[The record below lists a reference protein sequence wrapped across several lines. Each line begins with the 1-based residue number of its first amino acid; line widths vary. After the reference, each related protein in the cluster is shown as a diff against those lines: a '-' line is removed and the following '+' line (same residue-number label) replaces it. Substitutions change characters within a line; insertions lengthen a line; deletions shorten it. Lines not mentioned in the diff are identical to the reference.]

1 MSSSPSAAL
10 DLRAHV
16 MAAALQ
22 LSRSTPAVATVE
34 DAIRAAK
41 LPADSLPALWPD
53 PAQFEF
59 DLLAALLDE
68 VRDSVA
74 KTTLGMKAG
83 LPRLQLAIETYLEA
97 NLARPAVRKLAL
109 RLQARAAGAAI
120 LRSRVAGFT
129 LMMEMELKTLKWP
142 HAAATA
148 RLFTAA
154 LLEIAY
160 AEHEAERALPELRDH
175 VSRYFE
181 GGHA

>member
-1 MSSSPSAAL
+1 
-10 DLRAHV
+10 

-22 LSRSTPAVATVE
+22 LSRSTPPVSVTVE
-34 DAIRAAK
+34 HAAK
-41 LPADSLPALWPD
+41 AAGLPLSSIDTLWPD
-53 PAQFEF
+53 PRQFEL

-74 KTTLGMKAG
+74 KTTSGMNAG

-97 NLARPAVRKLAL
+97 NLARPTVRKLAL
-109 RLQARAAGAAI
+109 RLQAQAAGAAI

-129 LMMEMELKTLKWP
+129 LMMEMELKTLRWP

-160 AEHEAERALPELRDH
+160 AEHETGHALPELRDH
-175 VSRYFE
+175 VFRYFE
-181 GGHA
+181 GGRS